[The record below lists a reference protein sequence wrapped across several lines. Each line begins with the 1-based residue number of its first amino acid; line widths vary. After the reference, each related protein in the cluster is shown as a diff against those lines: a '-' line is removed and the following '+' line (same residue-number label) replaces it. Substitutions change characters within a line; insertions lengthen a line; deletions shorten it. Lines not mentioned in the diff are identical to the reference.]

1 MLIKQGFAPFLPLLT
16 HFQHM
21 VHPEDYET
29 WMKLDFIWV
38 ESCDALLRLPGES
51 PGADR
56 EVKHAI
62 TLGIPVFY
70 SMDELL
76 IYYQNA

>member
-1 MLIKQGFAPFLPLLT
+1 
-16 HFQHM
+16 M